1 MKLYD
6 YAVIEKPVIALSF
19 MFLITILLSI
29 GLKDFKL
36 DASADSLTLERDADL
51 EFHRQ
56 VSTRYGTDNFLV
68 VTFKPNN
75 GSLFDDAN
83 LDTIKIM
90 SEELSKVDGV
100 LDVSSIV
107 NVPLLYS
114 PKITIEDLADEPRT
128 LLSEG
133 IDKDLA
139 ITEFLESP
147 IYRDN
152 ILSENIEITAILLTI
167 AIDKKYMALAENR
180 DNLRQRANEVGLTT
194 EETKQLDIANTKFND
209 YQTIRYEL
217 DHERVRQV
225 RLILDQYSDRGTIFL
240 GGPDMIT
247 ADLISFIKKDLV
259 IYGIGI
265 VIFILIILSLIFKES
280 EFVILPLISCTSCV
294 LIVLGSLSWLG
305 WKLTI
310 ISSNFILLLIILTLA
325 INVHLIVR
333 FRELSNIGNKLQT
346 KSNVQ
351 LVVKTMLKPCFYTM
365 LTTIV
370 AFLSLVTS
378 NIRPVIDFGIMMTIG
393 VSCAF
398 LTVFVVIPATLCLFC
413 DKHFKTRKDLS
424 LNITHKLAMVTEKY
438 GTQIIAISLGLC
450 AFGIIG
456 ISQLKVENKFID
468 FFHSSTEIHQGMK
481 TVDQSLGGTTPLD
494 VIINAPE
501 FSINAEDLLVD
512 FGAGEQTDFS
522 EYENS
527 LDFDEFVEFDDFSDY
542 GMDENDLENLEPSY
556 WFSSVGLS
564 ELETLHN
571 YMENLPEIGKV
582 TSLVQ
587 LNKIGTDL
595 SNRKLN
601 DLELSLL
608 RQNLDEEVTKQL
620 ITPFL
625 A

>member
-68 VTFKPNN
+68 VTFKPNT

-114 PKITIEDLADEPRT
+114 PKITIEALADEPRT
-128 LLSEG
+128 LLSKG

-152 ILSENIEITAILLTI
+152 ILSENVEITAILLTI

-265 VIFILIILSLIFKES
+265 VIFMLIILSLIFKES

-398 LTVFVVIPATLCLFC
+398 LTVFVLIPATLCLFC
-413 DKHFKTRKDLS
+413 DKRFKTRKDLS

-468 FFHSSTEIHQGMK
+468 FFHS
-481 TVDQSLGGTTPLD
+481 
-494 VIINAPE
+494 
-501 FSINAEDLLVD
+501 
-512 FGAGEQTDFS
+512 
-522 EYENS
+522 
-527 LDFDEFVEFDDFSDY
+527 
-542 GMDENDLENLEPSY
+542 
-556 WFSSVGLS
+556 
-564 ELETLHN
+564 
-571 YMENLPEIGKV
+571 
-582 TSLVQ
+582 
-587 LNKIGTDL
+587 
-595 SNRKLN
+595 
-601 DLELSLL
+601 
-608 RQNLDEEVTKQL
+608 
-620 ITPFL
+620 
-625 A
+625 

>member
-1 MKLYD
+1 MNHEHCY
-6 YAVIEKPVIALSF
+6 
-19 MFLITILLSI
+19 
-29 GLKDFKL
+29 LKVL
-36 DASADSLTLERDADL
+36 
-51 EFHRQ
+51 
-56 VSTRYGTDNFLV
+56 
-68 VTFKPNN
+68 
-75 GSLFDDAN
+75 
-83 LDTIKIM
+83 IKI
-90 SEELSKVDGV
+90 
-100 LDVSSIV
+100 
-107 NVPLLYS
+107 
-114 PKITIEDLADEPRT
+114 
-128 LLSEG
+128 
-133 IDKDLA
+133 LA

-194 EETKQLDIANTKFND
+194 EETKQLDIANTAFND

-501 FSINAEDLLVD
+501 FSINAEDLPVD

-608 RQNLDEEVTKQL
+608 RQKSRRRGNKA
-620 ITPFL
+620 INYSFL

>member
-128 LLSEG
+128 LLSKG
-133 IDKDLA
+133 IDKNLAITEFLESPIYRDNILSENVEITAILLTIAIDKNLA

-180 DNLRQRANEVGLTT
+180 DNLRQRSNEVGLTT

-225 RLILDQYSDRGTIFL
+225 RLILDRYSDRGTIFL
-240 GGPDMIT
+240 GGPVMIT

-259 IYGIGI
+259 VYGIGI

-325 INVHLIVR
+325 INVHLIVPVSYTH
-333 FRELSNIGNKLQT
+333 LTLPTSD
-346 KSNVQ
+346 
-351 LVVKTMLKPCFYTM
+351 LV
-365 LTTIV
+365 
-370 AFLSLVTS
+370 
-378 NIRPVIDFGIMMTIG
+378 
-393 VSCAF
+393 
-398 LTVFVVIPATLCLFC
+398 
-413 DKHFKTRKDLS
+413 
-424 LNITHKLAMVTEKY
+424 
-438 GTQIIAISLGLC
+438 
-450 AFGIIG
+450 
-456 ISQLKVENKFID
+456 
-468 FFHSSTEIHQGMK
+468 
-481 TVDQSLGGTTPLD
+481 
-494 VIINAPE
+494 
-501 FSINAEDLLVD
+501 
-512 FGAGEQTDFS
+512 
-522 EYENS
+522 
-527 LDFDEFVEFDDFSDY
+527 
-542 GMDENDLENLEPSY
+542 
-556 WFSSVGLS
+556 
-564 ELETLHN
+564 
-571 YMENLPEIGKV
+571 
-582 TSLVQ
+582 
-587 LNKIGTDL
+587 
-595 SNRKLN
+595 
-601 DLELSLL
+601 
-608 RQNLDEEVTKQL
+608 
-620 ITPFL
+620 
-625 A
+625 